1 MRLELEDC
9 VERPE
14 APLLSVSARLSGLM
28 VLMRLM
34 VGEGASEREPSSWRV
49 TLRCSCRRRSTRSK
63 CFWRSN
69 ARQSS
74 GQLEYLFRRHLG
86 WSLLQGLGTTP
97 SSTSSANVGF
107 RGKGVEFEIF
117 WWKYDVLLDLPRSDL
132 GASKVARLVNAKSF
146 PGGN

>member
-9 VERPE
+9 VDRPE

-28 VLMRLM
+28 VLMRLI
-34 VGEGASEREPSSWRV
+34 VGEGVSERDPSSWRV
-49 TLRCSCRRRSTRSK
+49 TRRCSCRRRSARSK
-63 CFWRSN
+63 CFWRSY

-74 GQLEYLFRRHLG
+74 GQLEHLFRRDLG

-107 RGKGVEFEIF
+107 RDTDGEVEIF
-117 WWKYDVLLDLPRSDL
+117 W
-132 GASKVARLVNAKSF
+132 
-146 PGGN
+146 